1 MKFRNLL
8 LGAAAGLPF
17 LLQGAAPAEAVSFG
31 DGGAALQAV
40 LDGITVPPPS
50 SIDVTTDEIADAD
63 DSAWS
68 ITATGGAVST
78 LIVELAG
85 LATSNVFGVYDAAD
99 PTKQV
104 TIFNGAASTGAQG
117 LLSIKDDGSVFVN
130 FVDTGVD
137 FAGNMFGFFLDSTPS
152 GEANTGVWFSDTS
165 LNSDGYDHMAA
176 YQGTGDLVDLPDVA
190 PGVWTPSEY
199 ILAWEDL
206 DGAIAD
212 GDFEDFVVMVE
223 SVQPVP
229 LPGAVWLFGTGLMAL
244 VGFARRRRQVA

>member
-1 MKFRNLL
+1 MELRKLL
-8 LGAAAGLPF
+8 LGVVAGLPF
-17 LLQGAAPAEAVSFG
+17 LVQGAGPAGAVSFG
-31 DGGAALQAV
+31 DGGAALQGV
-40 LDGITVPPPS
+40 LDGITVTPPS
-50 SIDVTTDEIADAD
+50 SVDVTTDEIADAN
-63 DSAWS
+63 DSLWS
-68 ITATGGAVST
+68 VTGAGGSVST

-85 LATSNVFGVYDAAD
+85 FASTNVFGVYDAAN
-99 PTKQV
+99 PMNMV
-104 TIFNGAASTGAQG
+104 TILNGAASAGAQG

-137 FAGNMFGFFLDSTPS
+137 FASNLFGFFLDSTPS
-152 GEANTGVWFSDTS
+152 GQANTGVWFSDTS
-165 LNSDGYDHMAA
+165 LNPDGYDHMAA
-176 YQGTGDLVDLPDVA
+176 YQGTGDLVDLPGVA

-206 DGAIAD
+206 NAGVAD

-229 LPGAVWLFGTGLMAL
+229 LPGAAWLFGSGLLAI

>member
-1 MKFRNLL
+1 MN
-8 LGAAAGLPF
+8 
-17 LLQGAAPAEAVSFG
+17 
-31 DGGAALQAV
+31 
-40 LDGITVPPPS
+40 
-50 SIDVTTDEIADAD
+50 
-63 DSAWS
+63 
-68 ITATGGAVST
+68 
-78 LIVELAG
+78 
-85 LATSNVFGVYDAAD
+85 
-99 PTKQV
+99 
-104 TIFNGAASTGAQG
+104 
-117 LLSIKDDGSVFVN
+117 
-130 FVDTGVD
+130 
-137 FAGNMFGFFLDSTPS
+137 STPS

-176 YQGTGDLVDLPDVA
+176 YQGAGDLVNLPDVA
-190 PGVWTPSEY
+190 PGVWSPSEY